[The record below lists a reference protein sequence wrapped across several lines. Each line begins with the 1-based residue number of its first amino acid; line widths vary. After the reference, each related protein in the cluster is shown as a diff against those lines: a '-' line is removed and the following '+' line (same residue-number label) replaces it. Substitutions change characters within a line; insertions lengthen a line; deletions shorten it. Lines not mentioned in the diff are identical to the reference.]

1 MHPEHLSFIV
11 AYVVLDQ
18 AFFSRP
24 AQEVA
29 PALVG
34 CQLNRQLADGS
45 LITGTVVETEAYAQE
60 EQACH
65 GYRSR
70 TKRNNTLF
78 GPPGNW
84 YVYLTYGIHHC
95 VNCVTGT
102 DDWANGVLLRA
113 VAIPHEPPRVAAGPG
128 LLARRF
134 AIDRSFD
141 AQLVHPDSGLWLSP
155 ATEPCGAVVQSARV
169 GIKQALDLPWRWLLK
184 DHPSVSKPVLP
195 LQVPTD

>member
-1 MHPEHLSFIV
+1 
-11 AYVVLDQ
+11 VLRENKD
-18 AFFSRP
+18 AFGFPVEFYARP
-24 AQEVA
+24 AQQVA
-29 PALVG
+29 PDLIG
-34 CQLNRQLADGS
+34 CQLSRRHSDGTFTNGV
-45 LITGTVVETEAYAQE
+45 IVETEAYAQE
-60 EQACH
+60 EKACH

-78 GPPGNW
+78 GPPGHW

-141 AQLVHPDSGLWLSP
+141 AQPVHPDSGLWLSP
-155 ATEPCGAVVQSARV
+155 ATEPCGAIIQSARV
-169 GIKQALDLPWRWLLK
+169 GIKEALDLPWRWLLK
-184 DHPSVSKPVLP
+184 DHPSVSRPVLP
-195 LQVPTD
+195 LQLPTD